1 MMAPMRLP
9 ERLRRAIIGLAGKP
23 LFWLWFKL
31 CRWTIVG
38 GEDYRALR
46 QSGQP
51 VVLIVWHSRIF
62 IVPYFFRRRGIMPL
76 VSPSRD
82 GEIPAQ
88 IMARWGYKVLRGSGS
103 HSVVKAW
110 SVMVRELRAGG
121 EVLIVPDGPRGP
133 NRVLKEGCLK
143 LAQQTG
149 AHIVPFTFS
158 SAKNKFLKSWDRF
171 LMFPPFSRVAAVF
184 GKPFT
189 VKPKLSADELEKLR
203 RQTEGLLNSLDS
215 RAEGA
220 LGLLDFAQEKR

>member
-1 MMAPMRLP
+1 MMAAMRLP
-9 ERLRRAIIGLAGKP
+9 NRIRKALIGLVGKP

-31 CRWTIVG
+31 CRWRVVG
-38 GEDYRALR
+38 GEGYEALR
-46 QSGQP
+46 RTGKP

-62 IVPYFFRRRGIMPL
+62 IVPYFFRKRGIMPL

-88 IMARWGYKVLRGSGS
+88 IMARWGYKVLRGSSS
-103 HSVVKAW
+103 HSMVKAW
-110 SVMVRELRAGG
+110 GVMLRELRAGG

-149 AHIVPFTFS
+149 AAVVPFTFS
-158 SAKNKFLKSWDRF
+158 SSKNKFLKSWDWF

-184 GKPFT
+184 GKPFG
-189 VKPKLSADELEKLR
+189 VKAKLSAAELEKLR
-203 RQTEGLLNSLDS
+203 RETEELLNDLDA
-215 RAEGA
+215 RAETL
-220 LGLLDFAQEKR
+220 LGGKA

>member
-1 MMAPMRLP
+1 MMASMRFP
-9 ERLRRAIIGLAGKP
+9 DRLRKAMIGLAGKP

-31 CRWTIVG
+31 CRWTVVG
-38 GEDYRALR
+38 GQGYRALR
-46 QSGQP
+46 RAGKP

-62 IVPYFFRRRGIMPL
+62 IVPYFFRYQSVMPL

-103 HSVVKAW
+103 HAMVKAW
-110 SVMVRELRAGG
+110 NVMLRELRAGG

-149 AHIVPFTFS
+149 ASIVPFTFS
-158 SAKNKFLKSWDRF
+158 SSNNRFLKSWDRF
-171 LMFPPFSRVAAVF
+171 LMFPPFSRVAAIY
-184 GKPFT
+184 GEPFS
-189 VKPKLSADELEKLR
+189 VKSELSADKLEKVR
-203 RQTEGLLNSLDS
+203 RQTEELLNKLDAQ
-215 RAEGA
+215 AESA
-220 LGLLDFAQEKR
+220 LGRKD

>member
-1 MMAPMRLP
+1 MMAPMQLP
-9 ERLRRAIIGLAGKP
+9 ERLRRALIGLAGKP

-31 CRWTIVG
+31 CRWTVVG
-38 GEDYRALR
+38 QAEYEALR
-46 QSGQP
+46 RAGKP

-88 IMARWGYKVLRGSGS
+88 IMDRWGYKVLRGSSS
-103 HSVVKAW
+103 HSMVKAW
-110 SVMVRELRAGG
+110 NVMVRELREGG

-149 AHIVPFTFS
+149 AYIVPFTFS
-158 SAKNKFLKSWDRF
+158 ASGKKFLRSWDRF
-171 LMFPPFSRVAAVF
+171 LMFPPFSRVTAVF
-184 GKPFT
+184 GKPST
-189 VKPKLSADELEKLR
+189 VKSKLSKDELER
-203 RQTEGLLNSLDS
+203 HRQQAEGLLNSLDS
-215 RAEGA
+215 QAEA
-220 LGLLDFAQEKR
+220 LLGRTAALN

>member
-1 MMAPMRLP
+1 MMAPMRIP
-9 ERLRRAIIGLAGKP
+9 ERLRRAIIGLGGKP

-62 IVPYFFRRRGIMPL
+62 IVPYFFRKRGIMPL

-88 IMARWGYKVLRGSGS
+88 IMARWGYKVLRGSSS
-103 HSVVKAW
+103 HAVIKAW

-158 SAKNKFLKSWDRF
+158 SSKNKFLKSWDRF

-184 GKPFT
+184 GKPFA
-189 VKPKLSADELEKLR
+189 VKSKLSAAELEKLR
-203 RQTEGLLNSLDS
+203 RQIEELLNSLDAQAEVVLG
-215 RAEGA
+215 RAA
-220 LGLLDFAQEKR
+220 

>member
-1 MMAPMRLP
+1 MRLS
-9 ERLRRAIIGLAGKP
+9 ERIRRAIIGLAGKP

-31 CRWTIVG
+31 CRWTVAG
-38 GEDYRALR
+38 GGDYMALR
-46 QSGQP
+46 QAGKP
-51 VVLIVWHSRIF
+51 VVLIIWHSRIF
-62 IVPYFFRRRGIMPL
+62 IVPYFFRRQGIMPL

-103 HSVVKAW
+103 HSMVKAW
-110 SVMVRELRAGG
+110 NVMVRELRDGG

-158 SAKNKFLKSWDRF
+158 SSKNRYLKSWDRF

-189 VKPKLSADELEKLR
+189 VKSKLSAEELERLR
-203 RQTEGLLNSLDS
+203 RQTEELLSNLDG
-215 RAEGA
+215 RAEGT
-220 LGLLDFAQEKR
+220 LGRAAG